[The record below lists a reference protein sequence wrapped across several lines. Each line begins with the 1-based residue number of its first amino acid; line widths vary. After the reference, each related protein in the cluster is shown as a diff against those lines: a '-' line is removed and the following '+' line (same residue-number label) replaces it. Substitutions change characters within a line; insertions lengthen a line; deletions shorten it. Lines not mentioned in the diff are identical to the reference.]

1 MPIPRNFFPNS
12 LGAEV
17 GEVQLVDCVLFKSH
31 CGLAASGSAI
41 VNMERGMIYDVMVG
55 GELGRPVLLSLLQD
69 SLARSSIKH
78 LRDELSMSYRHATA
92 RQGGTRH
99 REAHRSSW
107 QHGGAQGRPGQGA
120 HGVRGKRQGARRPP
134 RP

>member
-78 LRDELSMSYRHATA
+78 LRDELSMSYRVFWPT
-92 RQGGTRH
+92 
-99 REAHRSSW
+99 SVLV
-107 QHGGAQGRPGQGA
+107 
-120 HGVRGKRQGARRPP
+120 GVLMTLYDCLLSRLHDFKLGPRR
-134 RP
+134 